1 MADAMEPFIRKAEV
15 LIEALPYIRAF
26 HDSIVVIKYGGSAMV
41 DDALKASVLLD
52 LLLLKYVGIKP
63 VVVHGGGKQISAL
76 LKKVGKQP
84 TFVNGLR
91 VTDAET
97 MDIVEMVLAGQI
109 NKDIVADLNRQGGR
123 AVGLTGKDGNLLLA
137 KKIAGEYDYGQVGEV
152 DKVDT
157 DLLTLLLERDY
168 IPIIAPIG
176 VDAAGVTLNL
186 NADTAAAGIAAALRA
201 EKFILLTDELGVL
214 RDQHDPGT
222 LIKTITM
229 ADHQQLLRDK
239 VIDGGMLPKLDA
251 CIDAL
256 QRGVRKAHVISG
268 MVPHALLIE
277 LFTETG
283 VGTEIVLKKGRRA
296 K

>member
-26 HDSIVVIKYGGSAMV
+26 RDSIVVIKYGGSAMV

-84 TFVNGLR
+84 TFINGLR

-123 AVGLTGKDGNLLLA
+123 AVGLTGKDGNILLA

-214 RDQHDPGT
+214 RDQHDPAT

-229 ADHQQLLRDK
+229 ADHQQLRKDK
-239 VIDGGMLPKLDA
+239 IIDGGMLPKLDA